1 MTRARWLAIGVLAA
15 ALVFAAQGGEYSTLQ
30 WLELREREREERDS
44 VAALVR
50 AIDSLERWARL
61 VETDAAVQE
70 RLARELYGMI
80 RPGEHVFILEPAEP
94 RP

>member
-30 WLELREREREERDS
+30 WLELRERERVERDS
-44 VAALVR
+44 VAALAR

>member
-44 VAALVR
+44 VAALAR

>member
-44 VAALVR
+44 VAALAR

-80 RPGEHVFILEPAEP
+80 RPGEHVFILEQAEP